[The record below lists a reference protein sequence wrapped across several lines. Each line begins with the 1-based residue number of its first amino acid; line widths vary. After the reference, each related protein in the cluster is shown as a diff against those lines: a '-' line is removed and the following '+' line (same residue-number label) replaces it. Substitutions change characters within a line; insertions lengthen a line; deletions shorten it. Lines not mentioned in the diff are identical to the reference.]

1 MEILKNKSVIAKK
14 AHRCDFCGG
23 KIEAGEHYQ
32 YQFTTDGGD
41 TNGCYL
47 HSKCYTAIQRAFEIE
62 GISEVENMSSLQ
74 DTMNEVVVANGEK
87 PAKYVKD
94 LVEQFNNI
102 IEHNNGQVHTIL
114 HSRADES
121 GSPVERS
128 D

>member
-62 GISEVENMSSLQ
+62 GVNEVENMSSLQ

-94 LVEQFNNI
+94 LVEQFNSI

-114 HSRADES
+114 HN
-121 GSPVERS
+121 
-128 D
+128 